1 MIERVWLQA
10 LGNSA
15 SVKIVKIKFY
25 FLHIRFY
32 SMFFFSWFSSKSRPT
47 KHASVQRDIQ
57 PLAQTP
63 RRNAVEE
70 SHEGHGQTKNHA
82 SRVQLYEAI
91 REAMTRFG
99 ILSASYKFKV
109 LDLDQRNSNYL
120 VMLDL
125 TSIAGDTVPQPS
137 EMEALIIQ
145 NAMLRYKIM
154 VSAVYWRL
162 NEVAAVSKPSLPSA
176 VAKFPV
182 PVQAVKKDE
191 ISHEPIHADEV
202 AAFQRALLAAS
213 AHSPPVAC
221 AVNIKPKPGLRHSAH
236 PKDFADTEVFEA
248 VNYPVLSNTQYG
260 DLH

>member
-1 MIERVWLQA
+1 
-10 LGNSA
+10 
-15 SVKIVKIKFY
+15 
-25 FLHIRFY
+25 
-32 SMFFFSWFSSKSRPT
+32 MFFFSWFSGKSRHT
-47 KHASVQRDIQ
+47 KHASVQRDVQ

-63 RRNAVEE
+63 RRNAAEE

-82 SRVQLYEAI
+82 SREQLYEAI

-109 LDLDQRNSNYL
+109 LALDQRDSNYL
-120 VMLDL
+120 VMVDL
-125 TSIAGDTVPQPS
+125 TSVSGDIVPPPS

-162 NEVAAVSKPSLPSA
+162 NEVAAASKPSAPLA
-176 VAKFPV
+176 AAEFPA
-182 PVQAVKKDE
+182 PAQAGKKGD

-213 AHSPPVAC
+213 AHSMPVLPE
-221 AVNIKPKPGLRHSAH
+221 VNIKTKRGLRHSAH

-248 VNYPVLSNTQYG
+248 VTYPALSNTQYG
-260 DLH
+260 DLL